1 MVRSEGPVA
10 GSLRSFRRV
19 AALLAA
25 AAVVGVVGVGC
36 GSSDNSSTGSAG
48 AAEATSTAAAGG
60 ASTAESAPASKSEAK
75 IAYFTDAL
83 DNLYLQAATDE
94 AKKKAE
100 AAGAQLDVF
109 SADWDPGKQL
119 TQVQD
124 AISSGKYNALVVESI
139 DGAALCRP
147 LQQAAKTMVVA
158 VYNTPICNDAAYTEG
173 TAGYFG
179 RDDAVDG
186 KRMGELTIKA
196 LNGTGNVAYVSGPV
210 GNTVVQRLTKGL
222 KDELATA
229 PGIKLVATA
238 AGDWDPTKGR
248 AATEDIL
255 QAHPDLQAIVYG
267 TDNMAAAGVK
277 AIKAAGRL
285 NDIKVIGY
293 GGTKEVQDLIR
304 EGAAYGTVH
313 LLPREEAG
321 GAVQLAID
329 TVDKKQSDIPGFNP
343 DTKVWPMDEDPVFQK
358 SGRTI
363 TKENVDDYPPQW

>member
-1 MVRSEGPVA
+1 MDRFEGPAARSVRSV
-10 GSLRSFRRV
+10 RR
-19 AALLAA
+19 AATIVAA
-25 AAVVGVVGVGC
+25 AAVVGVVGLGC
-36 GSSDNSSTGSAG
+36 GSDDSSSTGSTG
-48 AAEATSTAAAGG
+48 AATADGASTAAA
-60 ASTAESAPASKSEAK
+60 APAGESEAR

-94 AKKKAE
+94 AKKKAA
-100 AAGAQLDVF
+100 AAGAKIDVY
-109 SADWDPGKQL
+109 SGDWDPGKQL

-158 VYNTPICNDAAYTEG
+158 VYNTPICNDRSYTEG
-173 TAGYFG
+173 TVGYFG

-196 LNGTGNVAYVSGPV
+196 LNGKGNVAYVSGPV
-210 GNTVVQRLTKGL
+210 ASTVVQRLTKGL

-229 PGIKLVATA
+229 PGIKLVASA

-255 QAHPDLQAIVYG
+255 QSEPDLQAIVYG

-285 NDIKVIGY
+285 DKIKVIAY

-304 EGAAYGTVH
+304 EGSAYGTVH

-329 TVDKKQSDIPGFNP
+329 TVDKRESDIPGFNP
-343 DTKVWPMDEDPVFQK
+343 ETKTWPMDQDPVFEK
-358 SGRTI
+358 SGRII